1 MAELKDFGTVKSWY
15 TAYKQT
21 QINEKKVEKEDVK
34 VLPDDEDKEKE
45 KKPEPKD
52 KAIDDAD
59 GLKTENEKLKAE
71 IEKLKL
77 DLKKKDSETNVE
89 PNADTGEVPLRVGI
103 AQSILDKKKKQKQEV
118 KEDHEISMARG
129 ELEAISDKALE
140 LSSSLKSKLDSGQLD
155 TMNPLEAWVQ
165 SKITKAK
172 DYINSAYDY
181 MMYKPEEVQEMAK
194 DDAYAIGMSV
204 AKKKMKD
211 EPPLDKKTIKKGHEI
226 AKKILKGET
235 ANESVSDYAKK
246 LSDYAAKRGGIDK
259 KDFMMLSKQMK
270 KAKSDMDLKKIARR
284 IDDMD
289 TEPRDLVKGSIALQL
304 GPKTFK
310 KMFGDRLTSSDM
322 NQYKRMTPR
331 SMREEVE
338 LDEGKVKE
346 VMMTVHDVLKKEGG
360 AAGFDVIRKAVK
372 KQDGINITKDS
383 VKRLPGVKLHKF
395 GDFILESKEETL
407 DELKEPFIVI
417 DTAQGNKVVGM
428 ASDEKEAQ
436 SIISSSERPPMR
448 IKNKKT
454 LKIVK
459 VRRKQMIGRPLK
471 EETLDEVN
479 MKDGTMTSRQ
489 LDSLKKS
496 YSTVGNTI
504 APEKSVALSKM
515 LDRFGEGEL
524 RQLVRKDIKFVSTL
538 AVNKLIMK
546 HKYKAKDIHDIRKK

>member
-15 TAYKQT
+15 TAYKQA
-21 QINEKKVEKEDVK
+21 QINEKKVENEDVK

-103 AQSILDKKKKQKQEV
+103 AQSILDKKKKDKKEVKEETLDEAKVKIRNTGKSLENKVMMIVKSDNLNISLSKSMDMRDIIADGNPRDIRTLQKKLKEEQEV
-118 KEDHEISMARG
+118 K
-129 ELEAISDKALE
+129 
-140 LSSSLKSKLDSGQLD
+140 
-155 TMNPLEAWVQ
+155 
-165 SKITKAK
+165 
-172 DYINSAYDY
+172 
-181 MMYKPEEVQEMAK
+181 EMAK

-226 AKKILKGET
+226 AKKILKGEV
-235 ANESVSDYAKK
+235 AEGKVADAFKRSLQLDYAKK

-259 KDFMMLSKQMK
+259 KSFMNLSKQMT
-270 KAKSDMDLKKIARR
+270 KAKSDMDLKKIGNQV
-284 IDDMD
+284 DDMD

-304 GPKTFK
+304 GPKTYQ

-322 NQYKRMTPR
+322 NQFKRMTPR

-338 LDEGKVKE
+338 LEEGKVKE
-346 VMMTVHDVLKKEGG
+346 VMMTVHAVLKKEGG

-372 KQDGINITKDS
+372 KEDGINITKDS
-383 VKRLPGVKLHKF
+383 VKRLPGVKMHKF
-395 GDFILESKEETL
+395 GDFVLES
-407 DELKEPFIVI
+407 
-417 DTAQGNKVVGM
+417 
-428 ASDEKEAQ
+428 
-436 SIISSSERPPMR
+436 
-448 IKNKKT
+448 
-454 LKIVK
+454 
-459 VRRKQMIGRPLK
+459 
-471 EETLDEVN
+471 LDEVN
-479 MKDGTMTSRQ
+479 MKDGTMTSKQ

-504 APEKSVALSKM
+504 APEKGMALAKM

>member
-15 TAYKQT
+15 ETYKQI
-21 QINEKKVEKEDVK
+21 QLNEKKVEKEDVK
-34 VLPDDEDKEKE
+34 VLPDDEEKE

-52 KAIDDAD
+52 KALPDAD

-235 ANESVSDYAKK
+235 ANESVADYAKK
-246 LSDYAAKRGGIDK
+246 LSDYATKRGGIDK
-259 KDFMMLSKQMK
+259 KDFMMLSKQMT

-304 GPKTFK
+304 GPKTYQ

-322 NQYKRMTPR
+322 NQFKRMTPR
-331 SMREEVE
+331 SMREE
-338 LDEGKVKE
+338 
-346 VMMTVHDVLKKEGG
+346 
-360 AAGFDVIRKAVK
+360 
-372 KQDGINITKDS
+372 
-383 VKRLPGVKLHKF
+383 
-395 GDFILESKEETL
+395 
-407 DELKEPFIVI
+407 
-417 DTAQGNKVVGM
+417 
-428 ASDEKEAQ
+428 
-436 SIISSSERPPMR
+436 
-448 IKNKKT
+448 
-454 LKIVK
+454 
-459 VRRKQMIGRPLK
+459 
-471 EETLDEVN
+471 LDEVN
-479 MKDGTMTSRQ
+479 TKDGTMTSKQ

-504 APEKSVALSKM
+504 APEKAMALSKM

>member
-15 TAYKQT
+15 TAYKQA
-21 QINEKKVEKEDVK
+21 QINEKKVENEDVK
-34 VLPDDEDKEKE
+34 VLPDEEEKE

-59 GLKTENEKLKAE
+59 GLKVENEKLKAE

-140 LSSSLKSKLDSGQLD
+140 LSSSLKSKLDSGKLD

-165 SKITKAK
+165 SKITKSK
-172 DYINSAYDY
+172 DYINSVYDY
-181 MMYKPEEVQEMAK
+181 MMYKPEEVQEMKK

-226 AKKILKGET
+226 AKKILKGEV
-235 ANESVSDYAKK
+235 AEGKVADAFRRSLQLDYAKK

-259 KDFMMLSKQMK
+259 KSFMNLSKQMT
-270 KAKSDMDLKKIARR
+270 KAKSDMDLKKIGNQV
-284 IDDMD
+284 DDMD

-304 GPKTFK
+304 GPKTYQ

-322 NQYKRMTPR
+322 NQFKRMTPR

-338 LDEGKVKE
+338 LEEGKVKE
-346 VMMTVHDVLKKEGG
+346 VMMTVHAVLKKEGG

-372 KQDGINITKDS
+372 KEDGINITKDS
-383 VKRLPGVKLHKF
+383 VKRLPGVKMHKF
-395 GDFILESKEETL
+395 GDFVLES
-407 DELKEPFIVI
+407 
-417 DTAQGNKVVGM
+417 
-428 ASDEKEAQ
+428 
-436 SIISSSERPPMR
+436 
-448 IKNKKT
+448 
-454 LKIVK
+454 
-459 VRRKQMIGRPLK
+459 
-471 EETLDEVN
+471 LDEVN
-479 MKDGTMTSRQ
+479 MKDGTMTSKQ

-504 APEKSVALSKM
+504 APEKGMALAKM